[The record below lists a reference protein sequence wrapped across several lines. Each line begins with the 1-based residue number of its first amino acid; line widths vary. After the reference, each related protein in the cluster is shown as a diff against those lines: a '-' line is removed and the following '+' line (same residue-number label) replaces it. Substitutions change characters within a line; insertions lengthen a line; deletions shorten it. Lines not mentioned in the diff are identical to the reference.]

1 MLSAF
6 QRMCGLFK
14 SFVDSLMTVVEI
26 LSLTFALLDVQENL
40 YYNVHRQILDRL
52 KILLL
57 YTYWKKTVDNNV
69 LEG

>member
-26 LSLTFALLDVQENL
+26 LSLTFALLEVQENL
-40 YYNVHRQILDRL
+40 YYNVHRQIPNR
-52 KILLL
+52 
-57 YTYWKKTVDNNV
+57 VD
-69 LEG
+69 GS